1 MSTLA
6 SAAEDL
12 GNGPRHVAIIMDG
25 NGRWAKARGLPR
37 VAGHRRGAEAVR
49 EAIKGCAELGI
60 EVLTLF
66 AFSSEN
72 WRRSADEVADLMS
85 LLRIYV
91 SRELDELKRN
101 DVRIRFFG
109 DHQVLSRD
117 IQDLLRN
124 AEHETAANRGLLLS
138 VAINYGSRNE
148 IVEACRA
155 IARDVVD
162 GRLNIEQISAD
173 EIERH
178 LQTAGI
184 PEPDLLI
191 RTSGEKRLSN
201 FLLWQ
206 LAYGEFIFMDTLWPD
221 FTRRH
226 LADAVAE
233 FRRRERRYGAVGA

>member
-72 WRRSADEVADLMS
+72 WRRPADEVADLMS